1 MFLTENEF
9 EEVKMG
15 DEMTETGGLPERE
28 FQKISAALEKA
39 RELSGNNVSGA
50 GVEFK
55 NVSLI
60 LSGSEILKNITFE
73 IKSSEIHCIV
83 GTNGSGKTSLLR
95 SLLGQMP
102 HTGEIA
108 VLNSKESVI
117 GYMPQLLEFDRTLPI
132 TVEDFLVMIVQKEPA
147 FLGLR
152 KEKSDIIKLCLDAVG
167 MEEKRKRLFGHL
179 SGGEKQ
185 RVLLSQCLFP
195 YPDLLV
201 LDEPTAGVDAGFN
214 VIFEHIVREMAK
226 SGTTIVWINHDL
238 EQVKRVA
245 DSVTHLAAGSVI
257 YSGEASGG
265 IK

>member
-1 MFLTENEF
+1 MR
-9 EEVKMG
+9 
-15 DEMTETGGLPERE
+15 DEKDVAGYERE
-28 FQKISAALEKA
+28 KEFLKINAALERA
-39 RELSGNNVSGA
+39 RELSGGNVSGA
-50 GVEFK
+50 SVEFRDV
-55 NVSLI
+55 NLV
-60 LSGSEILKNITFE
+60 LSGNVILKNISFK

-108 VLNSKESVI
+108 ILNSKESVI

-147 FLGLR
+147 FLGMQ
-152 KEKSDIIKLCLDAVG
+152 KENTDIIKLCLEAVG
-167 MEEKRKRLFGHL
+167 MEKKSKRLFGHL

-214 VIFEHIVREMAK
+214 IVFEHIVREMSK
-226 SGTTIVWINHDL
+226 SGTTVVWINHDL

-245 DSVTHLAAGSVI
+245 DSVTHLAAGSVVS
-257 YSGEASGG
+257 SGRNNGG
-265 IK
+265 AE